1 LLPIAHALR
10 QLINLGFPNQG
21 TLRYV
26 LSAGVQSIQFRLQLL
41 DVGSRRGEFRI
52 AREILA

>member
-10 QLINLGFPNQG
+10 QITNLGFPNQG

-26 LSAGVQSIQFRLQLL
+26 LSAGVQCVQFRLQLL
-41 DVGSRRGEFRI
+41 DFGSRCGESRI